1 MVLLV
6 YVLST
11 ILNEVSL
18 SENVLN
24 FRHNILLKVI
34 TIILV
39 NLILLFTQSTDNS
52 NNNNKPQ

>member
-1 MVLLV
+1 MLSV